1 MKDETIKQIGGMGMG
16 LLGGITGAVTG
27 NQNWKRQKQA
37 MGMQHANQME
47 LNKQGSDLA
56 FDMWNKTNYGAQ
68 VQHMKDAGLNVGL
81 MYEGGGAGGTTSAGS
96 GGSASMVQPTESNA
110 GGMGMQAMMMQS
122 SIELNKAMA
131 NKANAEATKTA
142 GVDTENTTA
151 NTSLTKMNEANARLA
166 NELSTKTLEDVVDTV
181 RANRDIALA
190 ESGIKVVEGR
200 VTTSTEQAQIKK
212 INADANNEVFKLTL
226 MKADEKLTE
235 EKTRAISVELSQE
248 WERLSI
254 ELDKVGIGKM
264 GNAIQEFTA
273 KVNARLGQGNLNM
286 RGIEAGLQAG
296 ASLLKGVKIPE
307 KKVEVPSNPYTNY
320 TTTR

>member
-1 MKDETIKQIGGMGMG
+1 MKDETIKQLGGMGMG
-16 LLGGITGAVTG
+16 LLGGAVGAITS

-37 MGMQHANQME
+37 MGMQQENQKE
-47 LNKQGSDLA
+47 LNKQGSELA

-68 VQHMKDAGLNVGL
+68 VEHMKNAGLNVGL

-96 GGSASMVQPTESNA
+96 GGSASMAQPTESRA
-110 GGMGMQAMMMQS
+110 GGMGMEAMMMQS

-142 GVDTENTTA
+142 GVDTDNTTA
-151 NTSLTKMNEANARLA
+151 NTSLTRMNEANARIQ
-166 NELSTKTLEDVVDTV
+166 NTIGTQTIEEVVDTV

-200 VTTSTEQAQIKK
+200 VTTDTEKAQIEK
-212 INADANNEVFKLTL
+212 INADAKNEVFKLTL
-226 MKADEKLTE
+226 MKADKNLTE
-235 EKTRAISVELSQE
+235 EKTRAVSVELAQE

-296 ASLLKGVKIPE
+296 ASLLKGGTKINNTYNQNGDRWND
-307 KKVEVPSNPYTNY
+307 K
-320 TTTR
+320 